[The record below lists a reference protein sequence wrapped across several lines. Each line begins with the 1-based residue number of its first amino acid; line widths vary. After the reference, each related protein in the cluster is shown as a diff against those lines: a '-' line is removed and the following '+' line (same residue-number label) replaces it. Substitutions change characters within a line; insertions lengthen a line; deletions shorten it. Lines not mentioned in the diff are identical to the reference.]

1 MDKITKQMILLTI
14 NEMELDDLV
23 SWLRTDVINIQE
35 MTNAGLERK
44 TINAIQEVIEDKP
57 PLTEEEKQD
66 ESAAIYQAIEDDEFS
81 IEKIKDLYNSGDITM
96 EGLAAHTS
104 MTAEEIDILD
114 KWPGKGESINPDPDS
129 LPPLLNNR
137 TDIFFFGVPGS
148 GKSCVLSSL
157 MYYMDEIGVIAD
169 NTYNLIGTQY
179 RNQLKDDYSKR
190 VLPDG
195 TAVEAIHYMPFDLR
209 NLSDKSQ
216 KHPLNFVD
224 MSGELF
230 RDAYEKGINSI
241 HPKVVEYLK
250 HKNRKVIFLIIDYNV
265 HLRPELEVGPSQSSM
280 LTAGLQMLDDFGTL
294 KKVDAIN
301 VLVTKSDLFPDDCDK
316 TEYAS
321 EFMNTKYRNFVENL
335 REKMNE
341 YAGKN
346 SFEATIYPYSIGKV
360 KFKGLLVEQDLT
372 SAENITMALQQDT
385 FVGKRKKGLFK

>member
-23 SWLRTDVINIQE
+23 SWIQSDAISIEE
-35 MTNAGLERK
+35 MTNSGLERNK
-44 TINAIQEVIEDKP
+44 LNAIQEALDDSP
-57 PLTEEEKQD
+57 PLNGEDNEDT
-66 ESAAIYQAIEDDEFS
+66 STAIYRAIENEEFR
-81 IEKIKDLYNSGDITM
+81 IEEINNLYNQGSITK
-96 EGLAAHTS
+96 EGLAENTT
-104 MTAEEIDILD
+104 MTAEEIEILD
-114 KWPGKGESINPDPDS
+114 MWPGKGDSIDPDPDS

-157 MYYMDEIGVIAD
+157 MFYMDEIGLIAD

-195 TAVEAIHYMPFDLR
+195 TAYNAIHYMPFDLR
-209 NLSDKSQ
+209 NQSNKAQ

-230 RDAYEKGINSI
+230 RDVYEKGIDSI

-250 HKNRKVIFLIIDYNV
+250 HKNRKIIFLIIDYDV

-280 LTAGLQMLDDFGTL
+280 LSAGLQMLDDFGTL

-301 VLVTKSDLFPDDCDK
+301 VLVTKSDLFPEGCNK
-316 TEYAS
+316 E
-321 EFMNTKYRNFVENL
+321 EFAADFMDSKYKNFVENL
-335 REKMNE
+335 KDKMSE
-341 YAGKN
+341 YDGKN
-346 SFEATIYPYSIGKV
+346 SFEATIYPFSIGKV
-360 KFKGLLVEQDLT
+360 KFKGLLVQQDLS
-372 SAENITMALQQDT
+372 SAENITNALQQDT
-385 FVGKRKKGLFK
+385 FVGKSKRGLFN